1 MDDKNASMEKSFL
14 VNILDM
20 DEGTY
25 PSKGAGTDADPLQ
38 IETLSHLNWLSHN
51 SGTWAKSFILMN
63 DINASETKD
72 WAAGYGFS
80 PIGNGSVRF
89 KGKFNGNGKIIYG
102 LTVNRPYLGFSWAIR
117 ASLSGAYL

>member
-1 MDDKNASMEKSFL
+1 MLKSKSTFNYEADKNKSIRVAVLDDKNASMEKSFL

-51 SGTWAKSFILMN
+51 SGAWAKSFILMN
-63 DINASETKD
+63 DINAVK
-72 WAAGYGFS
+72 
-80 PIGNGSVRF
+80 PRIGRQVMDLAR
-89 KGKFNGNGKIIYG
+89 
-102 LTVNRPYLGFSWAIR
+102 LEMVV
-117 ASLSGAYL
+117 